1 MADTIWLKVYYSVSL
16 YRMCENQIIRGQ
28 KVVDKLIKLKCIA
41 FLSVFL
47 LFNNINGI
55 FFIKLT
61 ALKIW
66 KKTYE

>member
-16 YRMCENQIIRGQ
+16 YRMCENQIILGQ
-28 KVVDKLIKLKCIA
+28 IVVNKFKKLKCIA

-55 FFIKLT
+55 FYQT
-61 ALKIW
+61 HSS
-66 KKTYE
+66 

>member
-1 MADTIWLKVYYSVSL
+1 MADTIWLKVDHSVSL

-28 KVVDKLIKLKCIA
+28 TVVNKLIKLKCIA

-55 FFIKLT
+55 FYQT
-61 ALKIW
+61 HSS
-66 KKTYE
+66 